1 MSKNSKLFYLKPLKG
16 FKFVESLKVDFSKV
30 SNDETVYKNA
40 YFDTIT
46 QTIVNENEIHEAL
59 RKSKQDV

>member
-1 MSKNSKLFYLKPLKG
+1 MKPLKG